1 MSEIINKNND
11 VPRVMEVQC
20 PQTSRTQKAIL
31 GDPVL
36 KDDGFYY
43 QNWIIVDMSE
53 DEMRQVD
60 LAEQVSARAAFKQQR
75 QEKIDALTVV
85 TVADGYCFDG
95 DEKSQDRMSSAIS
108 TMNDGESIPWVLADN
123 SVANATK
130 EHLKDALRQAGL
142 RMAQIWVGADE

>member
-1 MSEIINKNND
+1 MSEIIDESND

-20 PQTSRTQKAIL
+20 PQTSRAKKAIL
-31 GDPVL
+31 GEPSL

-53 DEMRQVD
+53 EEMRQVD
-60 LAEQVSARAAFKQQR
+60 LAEQVSARSAFKQQR
-75 QEKIDALTVV
+75 QEKIDALTV

-95 DEKSQDRMSSAIS
+95 DEKSQDRMSRAIS

-142 RMAQIWVGADE
+142 RMAQVWVGADE